1 MKVRNTELR
10 ITCADVVSRKATRV
24 IFLNIT
30 ATDVKIKERKFR
42 QACTQALVLKRPLK
56 SITVAVADYADGNF
70 LLIGAAKILA
80 QEIVKLGRQE
90 KAPQEIV
97 ISVSDRNTF
106 EVFDKTIRG
115 YINHLQNDL
124 GWGPYVTVDAI
135 IELKEGIILIERS
148 NPPYGWALPGGFVD
162 YGESLEKA
170 VVREAKEET
179 NMKLVNVRQ
188 LKTYSDPKRDPRF
201 PTITTVFIA
210 KGVGRPKFGDD
221 AKGLKVVP
229 YKDLLKL
236 DYAFDHRQ
244 VIKDYLR
251 GRKNQKG
258 RTQW

>member
-1 MKVRNTELR
+1 MKIRNTRLR
-10 ITCADVVSRKATRV
+10 IISSNVGKHKSQKV
-24 IFLNIT
+24 IGVDREAGDL
-30 ATDVKIKERKFR
+30 KIQERRFR
-42 QACTQALVLKRPLK
+42 QACAHALSPARNRSLK
-56 SITVAVADYADGNF
+56 SFNVQVADCADGNF
-70 LLIGAAKILA
+70 PLVGAAKILA
-80 QEIVKLGRQE
+80 QEIVKVARQE
-90 KAPQEIV
+90 KAPKEIV
-97 ISVSDRNTF
+97 ISISDRKTF
-106 EVFDKTIRG
+106 DVFDKTIRG

-162 YGESLEKA
+162 YGESLEEA

-179 NMKLVNVRQ
+179 NMKLINVRQ

-210 KGVGRPKFGDD
+210 QGVGRPEFGDD

-236 DYAFDHRQ
+236 DYAFDHKR
-244 VIKDYLR
+244 VIRDYLAMDSPL
-251 GRKNQKG
+251 K
-258 RTQW
+258 